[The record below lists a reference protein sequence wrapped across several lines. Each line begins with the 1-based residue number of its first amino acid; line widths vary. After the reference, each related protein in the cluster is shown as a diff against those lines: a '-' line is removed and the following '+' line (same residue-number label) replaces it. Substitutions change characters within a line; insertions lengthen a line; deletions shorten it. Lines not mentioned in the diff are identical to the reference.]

1 MKPEFDLDHWDRLK
15 PILKKEF
22 PQLTNA
28 DLFWRHETKNDMF
41 KMIAT
46 KLRKTQKQFEK
57 DIETLDRFYF
67 LE

>member
-1 MKPEFDLDHWDRLK
+1 MESKFNLDYWDRLK

-28 DLFWRHETKNDMF
+28 DLFWRHETKNDLF

-46 KLRKTQKQFEK
+46 KLKKTKKQFEE
-57 DIETLDRFYF
+57 DIETLKRFD
-67 LE
+67 

>member
-1 MKPEFDLDHWDRLK
+1 MESKFNLDYWERLK

-46 KLRKTQKQFEK
+46 KLRKTQKQFEE
-57 DIETLDRFYF
+57 DIETLEQFD
-67 LE
+67 

>member
-1 MKPEFDLDHWDRLK
+1 MKPDFDLDYWDRLK
-15 PILKKEF
+15 PILKMKF

-28 DLFWRHETKNDMF
+28 DLIWRHETKNDMF

-46 KLRKTQKQFEK
+46 KLRITQKQFEK
-57 DIETLDRFYF
+57 DIETLDHFYL